1 MIYYSAALV
10 ICLASMAVLCQ
21 GQYQYSSDQVQNYRM
36 LPTSRVTGRERA
48 ICEGAYSRCY
58 GIVLSCPGQCPVRKP
73 IKAKKVKG
81 CMIDC
86 SKCETS
92 CKFRKPNC
100 KGYGSICYDPRFVGG
115 DGVMFY
121 FHGMKDRDFAL
132 VSDDKLQIN
141 AHFIGTRPEGRKR
154 DYTWV
159 QALGIMFGGKAHTF
173 TVGANKVS
181 KWDDSVDQFTFSFD
195 GQDLKVADIWTSPCG
210 QLILERTD
218 EANSVNVILRGLARI
233 SLNVAPIEE
242 RDNIMHN
249 YQLPPNDAFA
259 HLEMQF
265 KFFHLSSTV
274 EGILGQTYRPN
285 FMNPVKRGVPMPVM
299 GGEDRYATSS
309 LLSADCKSCNY
320 SFSSSSEFIFNPVGT
335 FDAECT
341 SRSGNGGIVCRR

>member
-1 MIYYSAALV
+1 MV
-10 ICLASMAVLCQ
+10 ICLASMAVMCQ

-48 ICEGAYSRCY
+48 MCEGTYSRCY
-58 GIVLSCPGQCPVRKP
+58 GVVLSCPAECPVRKP

-81 CMIDC
+81 CMINC

-159 QALGIMFGGKAHTF
+159 QALGIMFGGRKAHTF

-218 EANSVNVILRGLARI
+218 ETNSVNVIVGGLARI

-242 RDNIMHN
+242 RDNKMHN

-265 KFFHLSSTV
+265 KFFNLSSTV

-285 FMNPVKRGVPMPVM
+285 FVNPVKRGVPMPVM

-320 SFSSSSEFIFNPVGT
+320 SNNKDAHSSSSEFLVNPVGT